1 MKKGKKQHAISFYQN
16 IDDSGIFHGV
26 GVKVTE
32 LDPSLETPL
41 VTEFGTFMSLVTS
54 EDEAEFLPK
63 LSYIRT
69 SPTGFLLDFQ
79 NLPEPDG
86 KIYVF
91 GSVMY
96 YPKQKQTVIA
106 NDQFEVV
113 IPLELLDNRFVIVE
127 F

>member
-1 MKKGKKQHAISFYQN
+1 MKKGKKQHAISFYQS

-91 GSVMY
+91 GSVVY
-96 YPKQKQTVIA
+96 HPKQKQSVIL
-106 NDQFEVV
+106 NDEFEVA
-113 IPLELLDNRFVIVE
+113 IPMGLLDNRFVIVE